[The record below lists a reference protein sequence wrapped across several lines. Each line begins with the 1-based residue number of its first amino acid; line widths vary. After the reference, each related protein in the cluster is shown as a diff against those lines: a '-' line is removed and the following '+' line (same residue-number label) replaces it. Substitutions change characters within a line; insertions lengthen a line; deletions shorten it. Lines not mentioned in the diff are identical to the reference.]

1 MQRSFSRFDRGRS
14 NVALLL
20 AVALL
25 IVVAA
30 ALWWRV
36 APTPT
41 PERSGS
47 GSASSNISRPE
58 GSPDFAASSNA
69 TAQPGPTE
77 RSRSATG
84 AIKETVKV
92 CEVENPRFNANEE
105 CQKVVNKK
113 FAGRSCTYKLGIT
126 KFTATGSCRDCVI
139 ECS

>member
-20 AVALL
+20 AAALL
-25 IVVAA
+25 VVFATV
-30 ALWWRV
+30 LWWRV

-41 PERSGS
+41 PEKSE
-47 GSASSNISRPE
+47 SASAPLNISRPG
-58 GSPDFAASSNA
+58 GSPEFAASSNS
-69 TAQPGPTE
+69 TAQQGPTE
-77 RSRSATG
+77 RSGSATG

-92 CEVENPRFNANEE
+92 CEVENPRFNPNEE

-113 FAGRSCTYKLGIT
+113 YPGRSCTYKLGIS